1 MGPGKRVE
9 NNGEYLTFIQKSEE
23 QQLYS
28 RLGRTIF
35 RKKSIAGLKLQCAG
49 EYWGILLKCKLE
61 FSRGWGGAQK
71 VYISN
76 EFPGGAM
83 LLEWQGFIWY

>member
-1 MGPGKRVE
+1 M
-9 NNGEYLTFIQKSEE
+9 TFIQKSEE

-61 FSRGWGGAQK
+61 FSRAGVEPKKSTFLMSSQ
-71 VYISN
+71 V
-76 EFPGGAM
+76 ELCCF
-83 LLEWQGFIWY
+83 EWQGFIWY